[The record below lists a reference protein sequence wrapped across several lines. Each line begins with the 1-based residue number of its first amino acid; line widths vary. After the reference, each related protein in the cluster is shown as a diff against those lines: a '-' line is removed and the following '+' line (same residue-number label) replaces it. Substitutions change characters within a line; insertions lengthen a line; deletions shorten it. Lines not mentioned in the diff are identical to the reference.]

1 MFMDNAR
8 IILDLYL
15 PSHAILRVP
24 VCKNYVQSGSRDL
37 SDTKSYNIL
46 PEYSSIAN
54 LPAVAFKRVS
64 CI

>member
-1 MFMDNAR
+1 MDNPR

-15 PSHAILRVP
+15 PAHVILRMP

-46 PEYSSIAN
+46 PEHSNIAN
-54 LPAVAFKRVS
+54 LSAVAFRSVS